1 MSEKRRAGLAKW
13 DPPVRPLGEASDL
26 VRSIDRFLE
35 DEEEMNK
42 SPNPME
48 PKLASPTSD
57 PSISADE
64 EQPREI
70 VSASCTATGAAEAQ
84 TVDPPAPTS
93 PITTASPKPKAS
105 TAAVTLP
112 PAPTSLPMLEVYDSH
127 FHLDRM
133 MGRDTPI
140 GYLYKMQPSRAP
152 ELPYK
157 VKGGAAIF
165 CDPANYP
172 HRIQTACQMVL
183 ARGLR

>member
-1 MSEKRRAGLAKW
+1 
-13 DPPVRPLGEASDL
+13 
-26 VRSIDRFLE
+26 
-35 DEEEMNK
+35 MNK
-42 SPNPME
+42 SPTPME

-70 VSASCTATGAAEAQ
+70 VSASCTAIGAAEAQ

-133 MGRDTPI
+133 MGRDTLI
-140 GYLYKMQPSRAP
+140 GYLYKMQPSREP
-152 ELPYK
+152 ELPCK

-165 CDPANYP
+165 CDSANYP
-172 HRIQTACQMVL
+172 HRIQAACQMVL